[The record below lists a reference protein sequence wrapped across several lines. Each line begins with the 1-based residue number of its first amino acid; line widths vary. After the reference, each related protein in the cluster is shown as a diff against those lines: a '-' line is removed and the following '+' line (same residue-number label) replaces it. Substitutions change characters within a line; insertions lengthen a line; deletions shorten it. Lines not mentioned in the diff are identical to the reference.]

1 MVFLKSPSEIRK
13 NYKIPEQVEIHSLN
27 RLAEIPSTNSTCIT
41 IGQLDAGL
49 KIPLYHP
56 DRPLQ
61 FEVLRLLSRAP
72 GQMNGNFY
80 RIISAFEEYNKKNPS
95 KKYSAT
101 EIVQLHSE
109 SLAESNPN
117 CFFIRKHRNALLPIP
132 DVAVKNDS
140 SWYKFPISISGDW
153 IHDPKHPIPKGI
165 PYNPWVWRKEIILKS
180 DSKNLNSKIKSPQF
194 FSPEKFAVSATD
206 RKSTSSIAINGGEET
221 DSDDTLRTFKRKKRT
236 ERSKTSS
243 LEDIMVTDLIWG
255 GVDKYCENV
264 GKSVDGSSVKKAVG
278 IEKRLEESERRVESM
293 VLKLKEL
300 STEKYDLKDELQKEK
315 QKNKQLLCEKEVQME
330 NFKRSYEKQLEEKDL
345 KFAREKEII
354 AEVAAEKKSL
364 ELLQNFQARFDG
376 NLARILDKLERKGVI
391 KQLMKLKET

>member
-1 MVFLKSPSEIRK
+1 MVFLNRSPSEIRK

-27 RLAEIPSTNSTCIT
+27 KLAEIPSTNSTCIT

-80 RIISAFEEYNKKNPS
+80 RIISAFEEYNRKNPS

-117 CFFIRKHRNALLPIP
+117 CFFIRKHRNAILPIP

-153 IHDPKHPIPKGI
+153 IHDPKYPIPKGI
-165 PYNPWVWRKEIILKS
+165 PYSPWVWRKEIILKS
-180 DSKNLNSKIKSPQF
+180 DSKNLKIRSPQF
-194 FSPEKFAVSATD
+194 FSPEKYAVTATTD
-206 RKSTSSIAINGGEET
+206 RKSNSSIAINGGEET

-264 GKSVDGSSVKKAVG
+264 GKLVDGSSVKKAVG
-278 IEKRLEESERRVESM
+278 MEKRLEESEKRVESM

-300 STEKYDLKDELQKEK
+300 SNEKYDLKDELEKEK
-315 QKNKQLLCEKEVQME
+315 QKNKQLLCEKEVEME
-330 NFKRSYEKQLEEKDL
+330 NLKRSYEKQLEEKDL

-354 AEVAAEKKSL
+354 AEVAAEKKGL
-364 ELLQNFQARFDG
+364 ELLQNFQARLDD
-376 NLARILDKLERKGVI
+376 NLARILDKLESKGII

>member
-1 MVFLKSPSEIRK
+1 MVFLNRSPSEIRK
-13 NYKIPEQVEIHSLN
+13 NYKIPEQIEIHSLN
-27 RLAEIPSTNSTCIT
+27 KLAEIPSTNSTCIT

-80 RIISAFEEYNKKNPS
+80 RIISAFEEYNRKNPS
-95 KKYSAT
+95 KRYSAS

-117 CFFIRKHRNALLPIP
+117 CFFIRKHRNAVLPIP

-140 SWYKFPISISGDW
+140 SWYRFPISISGDW

-165 PYNPWVWRKEIILKS
+165 PYNPWFWRKEIILKS
-180 DSKNLNSKIKSPQF
+180 GIKSPRF
-194 FSPEKFAVSATD
+194 FSPEKFAVSATTD
-206 RKSTSSIAINGGEET
+206 RKSTTSNEINGGEET
-221 DSDDTLRTFKRKKRT
+221 DSDDTLRIFKRKKRT
-236 ERSKTSS
+236 ERSRTSS
-243 LEDIMVTDLIWG
+243 LEDTMLTDLFWG
-255 GVDKYCENV
+255 GVDRYCENV
-264 GKSVDGSSVKKAVG
+264 GKVADGSSVKKTVG
-278 IEKRLEESERRVESM
+278 IEKRLEESEKMVESM

-300 STEKYDLKDELQKEK
+300 SIEKYDLKDELEKEK
-315 QKNKQLLCEKEVQME
+315 LKNKQLLCEKEIEME
-330 NFKRSYEKQLEEKDL
+330 NLKRSYEKQLEEKDL
-345 KFAREKEII
+345 RFAREKEII
-354 AEVAAEKKSL
+354 AEEAAEKKSL

-376 NLARILDKLERKGVI
+376 NMARILDKLESKGII
-391 KQLMKLKET
+391 KQLTKLKET